1 MKRTTFLCAA
11 GLTLL
16 LLGGC
21 AQPESQMGYVG
32 AEAAK
37 QKALEA
43 ASLTASEVSFIST
56 DMGTRNGLDYYQ
68 IRFQAGGQTYQ
79 YDVDAL
85 TGVVISAPGADQ
97 SDPTPSEALPP
108 ASPSI
113 VPGGQLPAEPAPSGS
128 LVTDAD
134 TFDQN
139 PAQTP
144 TTQAPAA
151 TAPQMTDAV
160 STPTTTQSPVV
171 QPPATAAPSTGSQS
185 RGYIGEAEAKRAAL
199 AHAGLNTSQI
209 SLIRAILDFDDG
221 RWVYDVEFFTPG
233 GKEYDY
239 EIDAYTGAV
248 ISYDYD
254 AEYVYP
260 QGGSG
265 SGSISESSA
274 IISSGRISSV
284 SSGNSMGSGSSSGYS
299 QLLITGSSRRKVR
312 HATREKT
319 TAIAAVIKV
328 RLSSFFLLI
337 GRCLIVSVIKSE
349 SCFCIFIS

>member
-1 MKRTTFLCAA
+1 MKRTILLCAA
-11 GLTLL
+11 GLALL
-16 LLGGC
+16 LLAGC
-21 AQPESQMGYVG
+21 AKAESQMGYVG
-32 AEAAK
+32 AETAK

-43 ASLTASEVSFIST
+43 ASLTAEEVSFIST

-97 SDPTPSEALPP
+97 SDPTPSEAPP
-108 ASPSI
+108 SVAPLES
-113 VPGGQLPAEPAPSGS
+113 GGQLPVEPAPSGS

-134 TFDQN
+134 TFN
-139 PAQTP
+139 PSPVQTP
-144 TTQAPAA
+144 ATQSPTA

-160 STPTTTQSPVV
+160 SAPTTTQ
-171 QPPATAAPSTGSQS
+171 PPATTTPSATGSQS

-199 AHAGLNTSQI
+199 AHAGLNANQI

-265 SGSISESSA
+265 SGSITAEQA
-274 IISSGRISSV
+274 RQIALGRVPGATAADIREFETDYDDGALKYEGKIIYNGMEYEFEIDAYSGLVREWSV
-284 SSGNSMGSGSSSGYS
+284 EPF
-299 QLLITGSSRRKVR
+299 
-312 HATREKT
+312 HW
-319 TAIAAVIKV
+319 
-328 RLSSFFLLI
+328 
-337 GRCLIVSVIKSE
+337 
-349 SCFCIFIS
+349 

>member
-1 MKRTTFLCAA
+1 MKRTTLLCAA

-16 LLGGC
+16 LLAGC
-21 AQPESQMGYVG
+21 AKAEGQLGYVG
-32 AEAAK
+32 AETAK

-85 TGVVISAPGADQ
+85 TGVVINAQGPDAGAAGQ
-97 SDPTPSEALPP
+97 SDPPE
-108 ASPSI
+108 
-113 VPGGQLPAEPAPSGS
+113 
-128 LVTDAD
+128 
-134 TFDQN
+134 
-139 PAQTP
+139 
-144 TTQAPAA
+144 A

-160 STPTTTQSPVV
+160 STPTLSPGPEASQSPLPPATQAPVT
-171 QPPATAAPSTGSQS
+171 QPPATAAPSAAGSDS
-185 RGYIGEAEAKRAAL
+185 RAYIGEAEAKRVAL
-199 AHAGLNTSQI
+199 AHAGLTADQV
-209 SLIRAILDFDDG
+209 SLIRAKLEFDDG
-221 RWVYDVEFFTPG
+221 RWMYDVEFFTPS

-265 SGSISESSA
+265 SGSITAEQA
-274 IISSGRISSV
+274 RQIALARVPGATAADIREFETDYDDGALKYEGKIIYNGMEYEFEIDAYSGTVRDWSV
-284 SSGNSMGSGSSSGYS
+284 EPFGW
-299 QLLITGSSRRKVR
+299 
-312 HATREKT
+312 
-319 TAIAAVIKV
+319 
-328 RLSSFFLLI
+328 
-337 GRCLIVSVIKSE
+337 
-349 SCFCIFIS
+349 